1 MDFVVELSVS
11 SISDE
16 ESLSPIEQLCKCGY
30 TLEHATKAIE
40 MYGDNMEEVL
50 QYLSTTEILSPES
63 DDIDD
68 FELLRYVF

>member
-1 MDFVVELSVS
+1 MS